1 MYSNHTFHTNQIQTL
16 NKAKHHSVNTTCR
29 MKPFESAQTGCAGFF
44 FLPIRNGVENPPTR
58 LKLALRRSSFGAH
71 LVAEQPA
78 PPLITP
84 NKKHKRNRLTS
95 E

>member
-44 FLPIRNGVENPPTR
+44 FFANQKWSGKP
-58 LKLALRRSSFGAH
+58 AH
-71 LVAEQPA
+71 PA
-78 PPLITP
+78 QTHCADQVLERTW
-84 NKKHKRNRLTS
+84 
-95 E
+95 

>member
-44 FLPIRNGVENPPTR
+44 FCQSEMEWKTRPPGSNWHCADQVLERTW
-58 LKLALRRSSFGAH
+58 
-71 LVAEQPA
+71 
-78 PPLITP
+78 
-84 NKKHKRNRLTS
+84 
-95 E
+95 